1 MATYSYYTDYQ
12 KQRMRANELEQALGL
27 KDAEINALKEQLE
40 VSQQDSSSSLVSEK
54 ISQYQQKIQEL
65 QARINELEE
74 KLYKG
79 NSSMENKKVEV
90 HTRVIEA
97 INRAFED

>member
-12 KQRMRANELEQALGL
+12 KQRMRANELELALES
-27 KDAEINALKEQLE
+27 KDAEIKALKEQLE

-74 KLYKG
+74 KLYKD
-79 NSSMENKKVEV
+79 NSSMEDKKVEV